1 MSTGLAGE
9 TDIAGMPS
17 FVSPGPAGEDGDA
30 GVSRSAAAASLA
42 AALDA
47 LIVPALAGEGVAELP
62 AEGPAPV
69 LPDAPGAA
77 EVPCAVPPFAPGV
90 AAGELMPSMVAAA
103 PVNASVVD
111 TTVVVRRVVDSLVA
125 EFVSPKEFKLSVLR
139 GFHYPK
145 KLKFINSATKI
156 LHQQVRQPACI

>member
-1 MSTGLAGE
+1 MDVVTRL
-9 TDIAGMPS
+9 
-17 FVSPGPAGEDGDA
+17 
-30 GVSRSAAAASLA
+30 AAAASLA
-42 AALDA
+42 AVLDA
-47 LIVPALAGEGVAELP
+47 LIVPALAGEGVAALP

-111 TTVVVRRVVDSLVA
+111 TTVVVRRVVDSAPAGTTTSLYLK
-125 EFVSPKEFKLSVLR
+125 VSWLNWPPEKVVF
-139 GFHYPK
+139 
-145 KLKFINSATKI
+145 ATSI
-156 LHQQVRQPACI
+156 GTDIGPLTAAGMP

>member
-1 MSTGLAGE
+1 MVLCAAAAWAPRLEAAAMDVVTRL
-9 TDIAGMPS
+9 
-17 FVSPGPAGEDGDA
+17 
-30 GVSRSAAAASLA
+30 AAAASLA
-42 AALDA
+42 AVLDA
-47 LIVPALAGEGVAELP
+47 LIVPALAGEGVAALP

-69 LPDAPGAA
+69 LPDAPVAA

-125 EFVSPKEFKLSVLR
+125 EFVSQKV
-139 GFHYPK
+139 
-145 KLKFINSATKI
+145 
-156 LHQQVRQPACI
+156 